1 MKRKRAVKEGRRM
14 EPIIFI
20 HAADLHI
27 DSPFAGMQQLPGPI
41 FERLKESTF
50 AALENLVTL
59 AVREKVDFV
68 LLAGDL
74 FDGEDRSL
82 KAQLKLKKA
91 FEQLESHCIQVY
103 VIHGNHDHMSGKW
116 LELKWPANVH
126 VFSDKKVECKTF
138 WKNESTAVHI
148 YGFSYPQRA
157 VFENMTPNYFKQGN
171 EGYHIG
177 LLHGSAAGNKDHDA
191 YSPFQISELLEKQF
205 DYWAL
210 GHIHKQQILHESE
223 PPILYSGNIQGRNR
237 KETGD
242 KGCFVASI
250 SDAGASYEFKSLQDV
265 KWAELNIELKGEF
278 QEWIDGLHQQLEQ
291 MRSEN
296 EPLVLTV
303 RLFGTSELYQTLQE
317 ENILSDLMDQWNE
330 DEEDRR
336 NFVWISSILNES
348 MPTISKDSL
357 QLDSHFLSD
366 LAEIIQSFEN
376 LDDTIQPL
384 KQHAVFRKH
393 IPSFNED
400 EKQQIVKEAEY
411 LLFQELLKHRRL

>member
-1 MKRKRAVKEGRRM
+1 M
-14 EPIIFI
+14 EPITFI

-50 AALENLVTL
+50 AALENLVQL

-74 FDGEDRSL
+74 FDGENRSL

-91 FEQLESHCIQVY
+91 FEQLEFHCIQVY

-116 LELKWPANVH
+116 LDLKWPENVH

-138 WKNESTAVHI
+138 WKNESTAVHL
-148 YGFSYPQRA
+148 YGYSYPQRA
-157 VFENMTPNYFKQGN
+157 VHENMTPNYFKQVK

-177 LLHGSAAGNKDHDA
+177 LLHGSVAGNHDHDV

-210 GHIHKQQILHESE
+210 GHIHKQQILHENE

-242 KGCFVASI
+242 KGCFVVSI
-250 SDAGASYEFKSLQDV
+250 SDAGASYQFKSLQDV
-265 KWAELNIELKGEF
+265 KWDELEVEIKGEF
-278 QEWIDGLHQQLEQ
+278 QEWIDNLHQQLEL
-291 MRSEN
+291 MRREN
-296 EPLVLTV
+296 DPLVLTI
-303 RLFGTSELYQTLQE
+303 RLSGTSELYHTLQE
-317 ENILSDLMDQWNE
+317 ENVLSDLMDQWNE
-330 DEEDRR
+330 DEADRR

-348 MPTISKDSL
+348 VPAISKDSL

-366 LAEIIQSFEN
+366 LADIIKSFEN

>member
-1 MKRKRAVKEGRRM
+1 M
-14 EPIIFI
+14 EPITFI

-50 AALENLVTL
+50 TALENLVQL

-116 LELKWPANVH
+116 LDLKWPENVR

-138 WKNESTAVHI
+138 WKNESTAAHI
-148 YGFSYPQRA
+148 YGYSYPQRA
-157 VFENMTPNYFKQGN
+157 VHENMAQNYMKHEK

-177 LLHGSAAGNKDHDA
+177 LLHGSAAGNKDHDV

-210 GHIHKQQILHESE
+210 GHIHKQQILHEYE

-242 KGCFVASI
+242 KGCFVVTI
-250 SDAGASYEFKSLQDV
+250 SDAGASYRFKSLQDV
-265 KWAELNIELKGEF
+265 KWEELKVEIRGEF
-278 QEWIDGLHQQLEQ
+278 QEWIDSLHQEFEQ

-303 RLFGTSELYQTLQE
+303 RLSGTSELYHTLQE
-317 ENILSDLMDQWNE
+317 ENVLSDLMDQWNE
-330 DEEDRR
+330 NEADRR

-348 MPTISKDSL
+348 VPAISKDSL

-366 LAEIIQSFEN
+366 LADIIKTFEN

-384 KQHAVFRKH
+384 KQHPVFRKH